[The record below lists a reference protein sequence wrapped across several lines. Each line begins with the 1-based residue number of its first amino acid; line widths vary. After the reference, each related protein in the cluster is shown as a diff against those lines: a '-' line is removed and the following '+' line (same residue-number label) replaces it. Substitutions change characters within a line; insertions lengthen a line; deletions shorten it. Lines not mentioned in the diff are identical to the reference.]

1 MEIQRATTRELM
13 DDPERSAR
21 DLRETLRD
29 LARINRFLGAHAFVR
44 RYLDRAL
51 PVWRGRGHP
60 GSRTLMVL
68 DVATGGADIPA
79 AVVEWG
85 RRRQVPVRV
94 VGIDRHPVIARIAG
108 TTSAACPAI
117 AVMQADA
124 CALPFRDASFD
135 VCLCHLG
142 LHHLTRDQGVAL
154 LRRLH
159 SLARVGFLVVDLLRS
174 VGGYGGVWLVTRFAR
189 SPITRHDGP
198 LSVRRALS
206 WDEYRRLASETGVPG
221 IRVTRLPGFR
231 VALSRIGQVPC
242 SM

>member
-13 DDPERSAR
+13 DDPERPEGELR
-21 DLRETLRD
+21 VTLQDLE
-29 LARINRFLGAHAFVR
+29 RINRYLGAHAFVR

-51 PVWRGRGHP
+51 PVWRGRAR
-60 GSRTLMVL
+60 SDARTLMIL

-85 RRRQVPVRV
+85 RRRHVPVRI
-94 VGIDRHPVIARIAG
+94 VGIDRHPATVQIASTA
-108 TTSAACPAI
+108 SAACPAI

-124 CALPFRDASFD
+124 CALPFREASFD

-159 SLARVGFLVVDLLRS
+159 GLARVGFLVIDLLRS
-174 VGGYGGVWLVTRFAR
+174 AGGYGGVWLVTRFAR

-206 WDEYRRLASETGVPG
+206 WTEYRDLARDTGIPG
-221 IRVTRLPGFR
+221 IRVSRVPGFR
-231 VALSRIGQVPC
+231 VALSRIGKTPC